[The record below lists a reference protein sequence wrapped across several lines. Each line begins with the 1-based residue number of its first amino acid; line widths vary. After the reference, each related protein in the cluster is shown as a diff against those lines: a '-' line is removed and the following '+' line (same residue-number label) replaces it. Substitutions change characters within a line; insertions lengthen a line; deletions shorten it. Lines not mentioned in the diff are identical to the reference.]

1 MWWVL
6 LQDKQN
12 LILELC
18 RNFYSSLLQ
27 ALYPLVDLFALHG
40 VEHASELLNL
50 LFGILLRAAS
60 FVGIKFL
67 VIEVERF
74 LVETLLAY
82 SMPSAAAALDIVV
95 LLGLRFAFSAGIVKQ
110 VGYNYYCK

>member
-1 MWWVL
+1 M
-6 LQDKQN
+6 QDKQN
-12 LILELC
+12 LILELR

-40 VEHASELLNL
+40 VEHVTELLNL

-67 VIEVERF
+67 VIEVE
-74 LVETLLAY
+74 
-82 SMPSAAAALDIVV
+82 
-95 LLGLRFAFSAGIVKQ
+95 
-110 VGYNYYCK
+110 